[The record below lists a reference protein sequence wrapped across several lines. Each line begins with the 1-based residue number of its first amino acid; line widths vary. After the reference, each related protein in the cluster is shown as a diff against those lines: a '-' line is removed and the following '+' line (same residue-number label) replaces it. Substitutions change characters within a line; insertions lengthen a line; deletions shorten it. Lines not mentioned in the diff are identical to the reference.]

1 MPRASGTK
9 RLLITGIASGQ
20 GRLLASRVA
29 EEWDVVGVDRVPWEG
44 HPKNVRVHVLDL
56 LKRKF
61 EDVFRQTRPTAVL
74 HLGLVRHFRSD
85 PKRRHEGNVLGTK
98 RVLEYCAKYGVRQV
112 VVMTSSYVY
121 GALPEN
127 PYFLDEDAPLNVSR
141 TYPEMR
147 DLAEVDALCNTH
159 LWKYPDQ
166 ATAILRQVNTLGP
179 HVKTSI
185 QSYLKLGWV
194 PTILGFNPMTQ
205 FIHEDDLTE
214 AIALTLDKRLRGI
227 FNVTGPSEV
236 PIKVAI
242 EQTGGT
248 PVPVPEPLARILFGQ
263 LFQLG
268 LFHIPPGAIDFIK
281 YPCTVSG
288 KRFAEATG
296 FSPLFSLDETFS
308 SIRV

>member
-1 MPRASGTK
+1 VDK
-9 RLLITGIASGQ
+9 LLITGISSGQ

-29 EEWDVVGVDRVPWEG
+29 DEFDVVGTDRIPWEG
-44 HPKNVRVHVLDL
+44 HPKNIKVHTADV

-61 EDVFRQTRPTAVL
+61 EDVFRQEKPSAVV
-74 HLGLVRHFRSD
+74 HLGLIRHFRSD
-85 PKRRHEGNVLGTK
+85 PRRRHEGNVLGTK
-98 RVLEYCAKYGVRQV
+98 RVLEYCAKYGVKQV
-112 VVMTSSYVY
+112 VIMTSSYVY

-127 PYFLDEDAPLNVSR
+127 PYFLDEDAPLNVAR

-147 DLAEVDALCNTH
+147 DLAEVDSLCNTH

-166 ATAILRQVNTLGP
+166 ATAILRQVNTIGT
-179 HVKTSI
+179 HVKSSI
-185 QSYLKLGWV
+185 VSYLKYGYV

-214 AIALTLDKRLRGI
+214 AIALTLEKKLRGI
-227 FNVTGPSEV
+227 FNVTGPGEV

-242 EQTGGT
+242 RETGGT
-248 PVPVPEPLARILFGQ
+248 AVPFPEPVARAVFGR

-268 LFHIPPGAIDFIK
+268 LFHTPPGALDFIK

-288 KRFAEATG
+288 KRFTEATG
-296 FSPLFSLDETFS
+296 FKPLFSLDETFA
-308 SIRV
+308 SIRE

>member
-1 MPRASGTK
+1 MDK
-9 RLLITGIASGQ
+9 LLITGIASGQ
-20 GRLLASRVA
+20 GRLLASRVNDQF
-29 EEWDVVGVDRVPWEG
+29 DVVGTDRIPWEG
-44 HPKNVRVHVLDL
+44 HPKNIKVHTVDV

-61 EDVFRQTRPTAVL
+61 EDVFRQEKPSAVV
-74 HLGLVRHFRSD
+74 HLGLIRHFRSD
-85 PKRRHEGNVLGTK
+85 PRRRHEGNVLGTK
-98 RVLEYCAKYGVRQV
+98 RVLEYCAKYGVKQV

-127 PYFLDEDAPLNVSR
+127 PYFLDEDAPLNVAR

-147 DLAEVDALCNTH
+147 DLAEVDSLCNTH

-166 ATAILRQVNTLGP
+166 ATAILRQVNTIGT
-179 HVKTSI
+179 HVQSAI
-185 QSYLKLGWV
+185 VSYLKYGYV

-214 AIALTLDKRLRGI
+214 AIALTLEKKLRGI
-227 FNVTGPSEV
+227 FNVTGPGEV

-242 EQTGGT
+242 RETGGT
-248 PVPVPEPLARILFGQ
+248 AVPFPEPVARAVFGR

-268 LFHIPPGAIDFIK
+268 LFHTPPGALDFIK

-288 KRFAEATG
+288 KRFSEATG
-296 FSPLFSLDETFS
+296 FKPLFSLDETFA
-308 SIRV
+308 SIRE